1 MSQIDPQLTD
11 NIREKRPTFMKGVWF
26 MVAMIVM
33 AIGLIFGASRLR
45 SAEGPRVA
53 VSAPE
58 PISVVVSPVS
68 LSGNFSLSETYSGL
82 ATARRTSQLG
92 FSGGG
97 RIDDIRVDVGDRVEK
112 GATLARLDTRSLQAQ
127 LASAD
132 ASIEEALAGHA
143 LALSTVDRQRSLLEK
158 GHVAQQSVDQAI
170 AQADSSMARVQAAK
184 AGANAVRVQID
195 LAKIT
200 APFAGVIVAR
210 SADEGAIAGP
220 GIPILELVE
229 SDQLEARIGL
239 PSSAADRL
247 VPGNS
252 YELIS
257 DAGPVSAI
265 LESVTGV
272 IDPNRRT
279 VMATFSIEA
288 PGSLS
293 SGSVVRVS
301 VDRDV
306 EEDGFWVPVKALTT
320 ASRGLW
326 LVYVAAPEDGGFVA
340 RHRSVELVHSD
351 GGRAFVRGAV
361 QPDDRLIIDGL
372 QRISPGMPVTPREK
386 VALQHDISE

>member
-143 LALSTVDRQRSLLEK
+143 LALSTVDRQKSLLEK